1 MTSLRRHYPDQVQG
15 SRQSASSQPI
25 LCGSPSDFKLLLTP
39 YDYIVN
45 YDEFEK
51 AEFILKL
58 LRTADIFFYSA
69 QSGIKIRT

>member
-39 YDYIVN
+39 LGDIVN
-45 YDEFEK
+45 DEEFAACLFGFRCQ
-51 AEFILKL
+51 AE
-58 LRTADIFFYSA
+58 DVY
-69 QSGIKIRT
+69 